1 MVDYPKIGDL
11 TEKQR
16 IFCERYCT
24 HWNATKAAIEA
35 GHSEKTAH
43 AIGWENLRKP
53 EIQAYIKFIKDNA
66 ADFAGVSFLRNV
78 QRLAQIAYGSA
89 ADLRDSWENMK
100 DWKELPDDVKATI
113 AEVTT
118 TSRVV
123 KTSLDEDKT
132 IEIET
137 VKVKQYDPRL
147 AIETLNKMLGYNAA
161 EKIDHSTKG
170 ESINPQRIFFTDTDG
185 SERDEY
191 GNKREVP
198 TAMGE

>member
-1 MVDYPKIGDL
+1 MLEYPKIDDL

-35 GHSEKTAH
+35 GYSEKMAH
-43 AIGWENLRKP
+43 SIGHENTKKH
-53 EIQAYIKFIKDNA
+53 EKTKAYIQFIKDNA

-161 EKIDHSTKG
+161 EKIAHSGGVEVTEK
-170 ESINPQRIFFTDTDG
+170 RITFSDG
-185 SERDEY
+185 SIRDEN
-191 GNKREVP
+191 GNITTLP
-198 TAMGE
+198 PSLQSTD

>member
-1 MVDYPKIGDL
+1 MIDYPKIGDL

-24 HWNATKAAIEA
+24 NWNATKAAIEA

-53 EIQAYIKFIKDNA
+53 EIQEYIKHIKDNA

-78 QRLAQIAYGSA
+78 QELAKLAYGSA

-100 DWKELPDDVKATI
+100 DWEELPDDVKATI

-123 KTSLDEDKT
+123 KTSLDEDKI

-137 VKVKQYDPRL
+137 VKVKQYDKRL
-147 AIETLNKMLGYNAA
+147 AIEALNKMLGYNAA
-161 EKIDHSTKG
+161 EKINHSGGVEVTEKRMTF
-170 ESINPQRIFFTDTDG
+170 SDG
-185 SERDEY
+185 STRDEN
-191 GNKREVP
+191 GNIIALPPSLQP
-198 TAMGE
+198 TD